1 MKAIDTKEGRLFGV
15 NFIDLIAVIV
25 VVFLLF
31 NFGSKVLV
39 KDLTYSGDE
48 MYNAIQ
54 AYQRLDLKGF
64 LVETEV
70 DGKWIADEMEW
81 NGRGIITETRSGAF
95 ALKTPDGKTLW
106 VGGSMGYFE
115 DIATS
120 KLRFRPID
128 NYVTTVYIEPR
139 TFSNY
144 NEMLDYFKA
153 VKTEYQADH
162 LLISMDHITFLNP
175 TDSAQK
181 IFNDFDNLYMLKYV
195 GIVQTSD
202 SEATFRIKLAELSE
216 LEKIDIS
223 SEGIETGKIEAH
235 LGYASMPNL
244 GEGLHVASIEDLK

>member
-1 MKAIDTKEGRLFGV
+1 MKAIEPKEGRILGI
-15 NFIDLIAVIV
+15 NFIDLVVLIV

-54 AYQRLDLKGF
+54 SYQRLDLKGF
-64 LVETEV
+64 LVETDIE
-70 DGKWIADEMEW
+70 GKWIADEVEW
-81 NGRGIITETRSGAF
+81 SGHGIITETRSGAL

-115 DIATS
+115 DIAAS

-128 NYVTTVYIEPR
+128 NYVTTAYIEPR
-139 TFSNY
+139 SFSNY
-144 NEMLDYFKA
+144 GEMLDYFRS
-153 VKTEYQADH
+153 VKQEYQTDH
-162 LLISMDHITFLNP
+162 LLISMDHVTFLNP

-181 IFNDFDNLYMLKYV
+181 IFNDFDNLYLLKYV

-202 SEATFRIKLAELSE
+202 SEVTFRIKLVELSE
-216 LEKIDIS
+216 LEKIDIA
-223 SEGIETGKIEAH
+223 SEGVVTGKTEAH
-235 LGYASMPNL
+235 LGYASAPSL
-244 GEGLHVASIEDLK
+244 GEGFHVASIEDLK

>member
-1 MKAIDTKEGRLFGV
+1 VKAIDAKEGKLLGV
-15 NFIDLIAVIV
+15 NFIDLVVVIV

-54 AYQRLDLKGF
+54 SYQRLDLKGF
-64 LVETEV
+64 LVETDIE
-70 DGKWIADEMEW
+70 GKWIADEVEFS
-81 NGRGIITETRSGAF
+81 GKGIITETRSGAL

-139 TFSNY
+139 SFSTY

-153 VKTEYQADH
+153 LKTEYQADH
-162 LLISMDHITFLNP
+162 LFVSMDHITFLNP
-175 TDSAQK
+175 PDTSQK
-181 IFNDFDNLYMLKYV
+181 IFNDFDSLYMLKYV

-202 SEATFRIKLAELSE
+202 SEATFRIKLVELSE
-216 LEKIDIS
+216 LEKIDIA
-223 SEGIETGKIEAH
+223 SEGIQTGKIEAH
-235 LGYASMPNL
+235 LGYAASPSL
-244 GEGLHVASIEDLK
+244 GAEFHVASIEDLK